1 MESKSL
7 RRRINVSRG
16 MKGAMS
22 FECTCEAE
30 GYTRDEL
37 LIESDFLVAALE
49 KRYPAVIEEK
59 KEK

>member
-7 RRRINVSRG
+7 RRRINVSTSV
-16 MKGAMS
+16 KGVKTWD
-22 FECTCEAE
+22 CTCEAE

-37 LIESDFLVAALE
+37 LIESDWLVAALE